1 MRARSRTAR
10 DRVKG
15 RRCGMSSLVGNL
27 RASLAVL
34 VMAALVLAACQG
46 PGPTQTSPITQI
58 GEGQPDPNGQLI
70 TNLGSEPD
78 TIDPHKA
85 SFVGEIAVVMSVFEG
100 LMTLDPKTLRPVP
113 AAAAK
118 EPEVSSDQKRWKFTL
133 RDGLKFS
140 DGTPL
145 VAKDFER
152 GFMRTCDPRTAGD
165 YSFVLYIV
173 VGCEK
178 WNTMDTRK
186 ASAADLEAAKRAV
199 GIKALDDR
207 TIQFDLIEPAPYF
220 ASIAYMWVGMPVKEE
235 SLTKGG
241 ERWTEPPTY
250 IGNGPFKLTSWK
262 HNENMV
268 FERNENYWRGPAK
281 LKRWTRV
288 MLNEGAVAFAAYR
301 NNELDVLGVAAEDL
315 RTIESDRELKAQM
328 QDVPGSCT
336 YYIGFNATRPPM
348 DDPNVRLAFAR
359 SFDRDAYIKDV
370 QKIGMPA
377 NGGFIPP
384 GIPGHDKDDSAQKFD
399 VSAAKGLLAKSKY
412 ASAPELRNVKFTYA
426 SNARTKTRVEWLQQ
440 QWKNNLGI
448 EVIPDPVD
456 STAYTQLVKRLETT
470 PLMFILGWCADFPD
484 QQNWFTTVFHS
495 TTTVS
500 KTGWK
505 NAKYDT
511 LVRQADQEADKAKR
525 DAMYQEAGRLLSQ
538 EAPAAWIYYVTGKVM
553 IKPWVKGVTT
563 TALDSILSQFRLWE
577 VYVTKK
583 G

>member
-1 MRARSRTAR
+1 MGHLRSVVA
-10 DRVKG
+10 
-15 RRCGMSSLVGNL
+15 LVLTG
-27 RASLAVL
+27 AF
-34 VMAALVLAACQG
+34 VLAACQG
-46 PGPTQTSPITQI
+46 QGPTTTNPITQI
-58 GEGQPDPNGQLI
+58 GEGQPDPNGALT

-118 EPEVSSDQKRWKFTL
+118 EPEISSDQKSWKFTL

-145 VAKDFER
+145 TARDFER

-165 YSFVLYIV
+165 YAFVLYIV
-173 VGCEK
+173 AGCEK
-178 WNTMDTRK
+178 WNTMDVRK
-186 ASAADLEAAKRAV
+186 ASASALDAAKKAV
-199 GIKALDDR
+199 GINALDER
-207 TIQFDLIEPAPYF
+207 TIQFDLIEPAAYF
-220 ASIAYMWVGMPVKEE
+220 GSIAYMWVGMPVKQE
-235 SLTKGG
+235 SLDKGG
-241 ERWTEPPTY
+241 ERWTEPATY
-250 IGNGPFKLTSWK
+250 IGNGPFRLTSWK
-262 HNENMV
+262 HNESMV
-268 FERNENYWRGPAK
+268 FERNDGYWRGAPK
-281 LKRWTRV
+281 LKKWTRQ

-315 RTIESDRELKAQM
+315 RSVESDNELKGQM

-359 SFDRDAYIKDV
+359 SFDRDQYVKEI
-370 QKIGMPA
+370 QKIGAAA
-377 NGGFIPP
+377 NGGFITP
-384 GIPGHDKDDSAQKFD
+384 GIPGYDKDDAAQRFD
-399 VSAAKGLLAKSKY
+399 PAAAKASLAKSKY

-440 QWKNNLGI
+440 QWKQNLGL
-448 EVIPDPVD
+448 EVVPDPVD
-456 STAYTQLVKRLETT
+456 STAYTQLVKKLETT

-484 QQNWFTTVFHS
+484 QQNWLTTVFHS
-495 TTTVS
+495 TTTVA

-505 NAKYDT
+505 NEKYDA
-511 LVRQADQEADKAKR
+511 LVRQADRESDKARR
-525 DAMYQEAGRLLSQ
+525 DALYQEASRMLSA
-538 EAPAAWIYYVTGKVM
+538 EAPAAWLYYVTGKIL

-577 VYVTKK
+577 VYVTKHS
-583 G
+583 